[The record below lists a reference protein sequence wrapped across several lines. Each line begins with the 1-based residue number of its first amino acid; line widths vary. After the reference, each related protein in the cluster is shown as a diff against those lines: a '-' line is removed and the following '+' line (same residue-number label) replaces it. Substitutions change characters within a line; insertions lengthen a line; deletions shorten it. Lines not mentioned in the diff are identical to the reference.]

1 MLLNIAFE
9 KILTYKNEDIF
20 KLVKT
25 KTNKYYL
32 IDLKTNQI
40 VANTKKDIL
49 KKITMFKE
57 A

>member
-49 KKITMFKE
+49 KKIIMFKE